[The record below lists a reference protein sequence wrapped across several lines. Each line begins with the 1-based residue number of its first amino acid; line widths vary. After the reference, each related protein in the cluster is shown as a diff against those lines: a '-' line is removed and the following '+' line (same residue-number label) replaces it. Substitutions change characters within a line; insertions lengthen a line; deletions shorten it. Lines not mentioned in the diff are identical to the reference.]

1 MKVLK
6 QENSKCERL
15 AYSLKEVAEML
26 GLSEGH
32 LRNEHKRGKLK
43 FSKSSDRTLILATE
57 LHRYLTE
64 LPERPIP
71 IEVASD
77 DDQHYRSVFDGLAH

>member
-1 MKVLK
+1 MS
-6 QENSKCERL
+6 ESNFPERL

-26 GLSEGH
+26 GVSQGH

-57 LHRYLTE
+57 LQRYLSE

-71 IEVASD
+71 IEVAFD
-77 DDQHYRSVFDGLAH
+77 DEQLYRSMLDDGPPQ